1 MSRTLTLR
9 SRFNTADIVG
19 QLDPTMRAAIE
30 NRLTYQHVQYLKGAD
45 AIDAETNVYTPIQVH
60 PVRLYS
66 DRDGR
71 LTFPAGFAPSVVD
84 LLGGFDCKVQFEDLN
99 PPRPR
104 PNAFDFHPERI
115 FRHIPQLRPR
125 QDEAI
130 AAIAG
135 NPRGIIDA
143 PTAFGKGT
151 IFCAVAAAFPNA
163 RIDVVVGRTSV
174 AKTLRRRL
182 LQIESHIGLYG
193 AGSKERGRRIT
204 VYVSD
209 SLQHAPHDHDEAD
222 FLLFDEV
229 HESPTATTLEEL
241 AKYRMTRMYGAT
253 ASHNMRGDG
262 ADHRL
267 EGFFGKTIFHMTYPE
282 AQQLGLV
289 VPIDVEFLRVQRC
302 PTNLD
307 SIRNDVE
314 RERRAIWTNDY
325 RNEMIAA
332 EARKHL
338 EAGDQVLILV
348 RTVEHVVNLH
358 AFLPDFAMCYDKMH
372 DSDRSTYTKRGLL
385 NGNEPKM
392 TPKRRDAM
400 REDFESGKLRAVIA
414 NDVWS
419 TGVDFPQLG
428 VMIRGDARCTKT
440 MDVQAPGRLART
452 HDASGKARGLLI
464 DCLDEFDDGFLSKSH
479 KRRRSYQSFG
489 WEVKVVDNGKSRLY
503 G

>member
-1 MSRTLTLR
+1 MVQTLTLR

-19 QLDPTMRAAIE
+19 HLEPSVRSAIE
-30 NRLTYQHVQYLKGAD
+30 NRLTYQHVQHLRGAD
-45 AIDAETNVYTPIQVH
+45 AIDPETNVYTPVQVF

-66 DRDGR
+66 NREGR
-71 LTFPAGFAPSVVD
+71 LTFPAGFTSSIAE
-84 LLGGFDCKVQFEDLN
+84 LLKGFDCRVQHEDLN

-104 PNAFDFHPERI
+104 PNAFDFQPERI
-115 FRHIPQLRPR
+115 FRYIPQLRPR

-151 IFCAVAAAFPNA
+151 LFCAIAAAFPNA

-182 LQIESHIGLYG
+182 LAIESHVGLFG
-193 AGSKERGRRIT
+193 AGSKEMGRRIT

-209 SLQHAPHDHDEAD
+209 SMKHAPHDHNEAD

-253 ASHNMRGDG
+253 ASHGMRGDG

-267 EGFFGKTIFHMTYPE
+267 EGFFGPTIFHMTYPE
-282 AQQLGLV
+282 AQALGLV
-289 VPIDVEFLRVQRC
+289 VPIDVEFLRVKQC
-302 PTNLD
+302 DQHLG
-307 SIRNDVE
+307 SAWNDVE
-314 RERRAIWTNDY
+314 RERRAIWTNTY
-325 RNEMIAA
+325 RNEAIAEA
-332 EARKHL
+332 ARKHL
-338 EAGDQVLILV
+338 AAGDQVLILV

-358 AFLPDFAMCYDKMH
+358 ARLPEFAMCYDKM
-372 DSDRSTYTKRGLL
+372 DESDRVKYVKKELL
-385 NGNEPKM
+385 TGHEPKM
-392 TPKRRDAM
+392 TLKRRDAM

-440 MDVQAPGRLART
+440 MDVQAPGRLARL
-452 HDASGKARGLLI
+452 HDESGKARGLLI
-464 DCLDEFDDGFLSKSH
+464 DCLDEFDSGFLGKSH

-489 WEVKVVDNGKSRLY
+489 WGVKIVDNGKVASY
-503 G
+503 D